1 MGKPW
6 RLEDSRVPSSQ
17 EFFSEALT
25 PKESPTMMQAAEDFL
40 VEEIFFRRFEQV
52 VSSAQRTG
60 HDFRR
65 ANDFMRAA
73 FQKTI
78 EGIDPKDHAP
88 YYERFNT
95 MLNAATLHVTLA
107 RKNRK

>member
-17 EFFSEALT
+17 AFFSEALT
-25 PKESPTMMQAAEDFL
+25 PKESPTMTQAAEDFL
-40 VEEIFFRRFEQV
+40 AEETFFRRFARV

-73 FQKTI
+73 FEKAM

-88 YYERFNT
+88 YHERFNT
-95 MLNAATLHVTLA
+95 MLNAATLHVMLS